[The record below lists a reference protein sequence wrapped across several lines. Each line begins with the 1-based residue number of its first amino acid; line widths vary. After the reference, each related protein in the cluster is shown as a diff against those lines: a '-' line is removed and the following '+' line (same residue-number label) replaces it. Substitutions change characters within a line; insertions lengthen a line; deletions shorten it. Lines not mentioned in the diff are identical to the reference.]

1 MGRWV
6 MVALLALVA
15 VPAQAQNADEA
26 AIRGIVRSIYAGYQ
40 TKAVSPNI
48 KEPRATAR
56 FAAVEKQCAATARLL
71 DQTEPDA
78 SYGYCANDYGV
89 WCQCQD
95 WEGLDFVHM
104 KVDVTIAGADANAVL
119 WFTGGKDPDLRLS
132 FKRIGKAWAL
142 DDIWEYNRLES
153 EEGPPDE
160 ASYRKRLVLNI
171 NEMRETLKLPA
182 WTEPNG

>member
-1 MGRWV
+1 MMRWV
-6 MVALLALVA
+6 LAALAVIA
-15 VPAQAQNADEA
+15 VPAQAQSDDA

-48 KEPRATAR
+48 KEPRATPR
-56 FAAVEKQCAATARLL
+56 FAAVEKQCAATARLF
-71 DQTEPDA
+71 DKKEPDA

-95 WEGLDFVHM
+95 FEGIDFAKM
-104 KVDVTIAGADANAVL
+104 KVDVKLVGANADATL

-142 DDIWEYNRLES
+142 DDIWEYNRLENA
-153 EEGPPDE
+153 EGPPDE

-171 NEMRETLKLPA
+171 NEMREMLKQPVWA
-182 WTEPNG
+182 EPKG

>member
-1 MGRWV
+1 MRHWL
-6 MVALLALVA
+6 VALLALIA
-15 VPAQAQNADEA
+15 VPAQAQSDDA

-71 DQTEPDA
+71 DKTEPDA

-95 WEGLDFVHM
+95 FEGIDFANM
-104 KVDVTIAGADANAVL
+104 KVDVTIAGTDATATLN
-119 WFTGGKDPDLRLS
+119 FTGGKDPDLRLS
-132 FKRIGKAWAL
+132 FKRIGKGWAL

-153 EEGPPDE
+153 EEGSEPDE

-171 NEMRETLKLPA
+171 NEMRETLNLPA
-182 WTEPNG
+182 WAEPKG